1 MPCEQLHR
9 LHDGPP
15 CKQRLGAVWESPTQT
30 KPTGPPYPRN
40 KSSRIA
46 SSTDTMSHIKVQVN
60 HCAIM
65 TLLSFLL
72 SLAISARSTT
82 KSSSADNKV
91 FDPAHHTLDRK
102 RQTQVIEVEHAKET
116 RIDAKA

>member
-1 MPCEQLHR
+1 
-9 LHDGPP
+9 
-15 CKQRLGAVWESPTQT
+15 
-30 KPTGPPYPRN
+30 
-40 KSSRIA
+40 
-46 SSTDTMSHIKVQVN
+46 MSHIKVQVN

-72 SLAISARSTT
+72 SLAISARSTN